1 MSELTFNIIDNSRTV
16 SGYAHGSFVPT
27 LLAALAAEPETIAEL
42 ESACERFRDENA
54 IYNPFAWF
62 YDGPDDEPYDAGI
75 IYVDLAAR
83 LIGCDSSIGLV
94 AHEGTVD
101 LKTSDGNQFPLQYA
115 IPPDWT
121 IKDSV
126 LDFRRR
132 ADELRSRRA
141 SNPRT
146 EVRPVLYGDPLY
158 EFILSECG
166 SCRGLDDY
174 DLIVDVH
181 ARWLM
186 TARSDLAGQ
195 TPREALL
202 DGHEFVQR
210 DLHSRELQW
219 SFTGF
224 CPPPLDV
231 DSQAY
236 RLARFGA
243 NEIFVY
249 HDFVRYLVTA
259 AFAEEKIDIEDLRA
273 VAADWMTSP
282 NPEYSGRVPND
293 ICESDRRR
301 INLTANTSEFLVDE
315 DCEICQMMAA
325 EFDTPMFWGLDGS
338 SMEFDRFEF
347 SLTSTREEWEE
358 DQRRFESFSR
368 EFEER
373 RVAAKT
379 IGADPF

>member
-1 MSELTFNIIDNSRTV
+1 MSEMTFNIIDNSRTV
-16 SGYAHGSFVPT
+16 SGYAHGFFVPT
-27 LLAALAAEPETIAEL
+27 LLAALASEPENIAEL
-42 ESACERFRDENA
+42 EAACERFRDENA

-62 YDGPDDEPYDAGI
+62 YNGPDHEPYDAGI

-83 LIGCDSSIGLV
+83 LIGCDSAFGL
-94 AHEGTVD
+94 AAREGTVD
-101 LKTSDGNQFPLQYA
+101 LKTSDGGRFPLPYA

-121 IKDSV
+121 IEGSV
-126 LDFRRR
+126 LDFRER
-132 ADELRSRRA
+132 ADQLRERRA
-141 SNPRT
+141 SNPRA

-158 EFILSECG
+158 EFILNERELYG
-166 SCRGLDDY
+166 GGDDE
-174 DLIVDVH
+174 DLLVDVH

-219 SFTGF
+219 SFTGY

-231 DSQAY
+231 DSEAY

-259 AFAEEKIDIEDLRA
+259 AFVGEKIDIEELRA
-273 VAADWMTSP
+273 IAADWMTSP
-282 NPEYSGRVPND
+282 NPEYAGRVPND

-301 INLTANTSEFLVDE
+301 INLTANPSEVLIDE

-347 SLTSTREEWEE
+347 SLTATREEWEE

-373 RVAAKT
+373 HSAAKM
-379 IGADPF
+379 IGGDPF